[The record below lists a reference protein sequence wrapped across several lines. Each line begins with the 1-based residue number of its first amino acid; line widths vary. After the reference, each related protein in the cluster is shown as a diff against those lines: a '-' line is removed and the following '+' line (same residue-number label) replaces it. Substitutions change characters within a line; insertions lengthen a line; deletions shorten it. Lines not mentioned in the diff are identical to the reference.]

1 MNGKDLIIYILS
13 NNLENEPVY
22 KDGVFLGLMD
32 VNTAAAKFNVG
43 PAVINAWY
51 ELNFLE
57 GIKIGDQV
65 FIFPTTNLK
74 IPGVTHA

>member
-1 MNGKDLIIYILS
+1 
-13 NNLENEPVY
+13 
-22 KDGVFLGLMD
+22 MD
-32 VNTAAAKFNVG
+32 ANTAAAKFNVG

-51 ELNFLE
+51 ELGFLE